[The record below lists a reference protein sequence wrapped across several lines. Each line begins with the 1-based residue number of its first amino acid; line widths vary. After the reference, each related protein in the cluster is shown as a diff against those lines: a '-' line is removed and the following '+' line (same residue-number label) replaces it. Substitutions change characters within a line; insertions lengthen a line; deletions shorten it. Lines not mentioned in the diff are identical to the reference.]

1 NAGDAGCADCG
12 SHRADRGV
20 PGAERAWICGPDS
33 LLRRAGQ
40 SPLPPAGDARRPAGD
55 GVHGEVGAWPRRPGG
70 RAGHGGRR
78 GGRGRRVHVCDDT
91 IIGPHS
97 VVKSGVT
104 LGQSNRLSVGV
115 VLGEE
120 PQHRRFAGERSF
132 VRIGSENT
140 FREYVTVNRG
150 YGEGEI
156 TEIGDDNY
164 LMSYVHIGHNCR
176 ITTGVTI
183 TSGAKLAGH
192 VLVHEQANLGGQ
204 VGVHQFVRVGRL
216 VMVGGG
222 SVLRQDVPPFVL
234 AFGVPAH
241 AYGLNSVG
249 LTRAG
254 IPPVHRTMLK
264 RAFML
269 LYRSR
274 LGVSTALARMDAELG
289 SDPYVREMI
298 EFIRGRQERGIDHW
312 TQAR

>member
-1 NAGDAGCADCG
+1 M
-12 SHRADRGV
+12 
-20 PGAERAWICGPDS
+20 
-33 LLRRAGQ
+33 
-40 SPLPPAGDARRPAGD
+40 
-55 GVHGEVGAWPRRPGG
+55 
-70 RAGHGGRR
+70 
-78 GGRGRRVHVCDDT
+78 
-91 IIGPHS
+91 
-97 VVKSGVT
+97 KSGVT

-298 EFIRGRQERGIDHW
+298 EFIRGGQERGIIRW
-312 TQAR
+312 TKERDEE

>member
-1 NAGDAGCADCG
+1 MGGDAPSSTETTVHPSAVVHPEARLG
-12 SHRADRGV
+12 RGV
-20 PGAERAWICGPDS
+20 VVGPGVVID
-33 LLRRAGQ
+33 AGAV
-40 SPLPPAGDARRPAGD
+40 LGD
-55 GVHGEVGAWPRRPGG
+55 G
-70 RAGHGGRR
+70 
-78 GGRGRRVHVCDDT
+78 T
-91 IIGPHS
+91 LIGPHC
-97 VVKSGVT
+97 VIKSGVT
-104 LGQSNRLSVGV
+104 IGQGNRLSAGV

-132 VRIGSENT
+132 VRIGNGNT

-150 YGEGEI
+150 YGEGES

-164 LMSYVHIGHNCR
+164 LMSYVHVGHNCR
-176 ITTGVTI
+176 ITSGVTV

-192 VLVHEQANLGGQ
+192 VLVNEQANLGGQ
-204 VGVHQFVRVGRL
+204 VGVHQFVRIGRL

-222 SVLRQDVPPFVL
+222 SVVRQDVPPFVL

-254 IPPVHRTMLK
+254 MPPVHRTMLK

-274 LGVSTALARMDAELG
+274 LGVSTALARMEAELG
-289 SDPYVREMI
+289 TDPYVVEMI
-298 EFIRGRQERGIDHW
+298 EFIRGSQERGIIRW
-312 TQAR
+312 TKERDEE